1 MKILDHENVIKT
13 LEIFNGDK
21 KTYLSLEYAS
31 HGDLLQFVRTRGALS
46 EQMCAP
52 MFKEIVQGLYKDI
65 FITVKSCY

>member
-13 LEIFNGDK
+13 LEIFNGDNK
-21 KTYLSLEYAS
+21 IYLSLEYAS

-52 MFKEIVQGLYKDI
+52 MFKEIAQGL
-65 FITVKSCY
+65 